1 VCADRDRNMHGPSV
15 HLVLGDEDGAAGQKD
30 VPELTLL
37 VESAEVPRLKMDK
50 MRCTWPVD

>member
-1 VCADRDRNMHGPSV
+1 MCADRDRNMHGPSV